1 MNQVNRDEI
10 IIGSRGSEL
19 ALVQSNLVIEE
30 LKKYYTG
37 ISFKIKVIKTKGDKI
52 LDKTLDKIG
61 GKGLF
66 VKEIENA
73 LLKGEIDIA
82 VHSMKDVPSEFPDGL
97 EISAI
102 TKRKDARDI
111 LVSKDGKSFRELR
124 KGAKLG
130 TSSLRRGAQLRGL
143 RKDIEIVP
151 VRGNV
156 QTRINKIQ
164 ELDLDGVILAAAGL
178 IRLGLGKEISQFFD
192 FNDIVPAIGQG
203 ALGIE
208 IRKDD
213 AFIKEM
219 VSKLNDDLT
228 EIAIK
233 AERIFMKILNGGC
246 HVPVGAFAYVEKE
259 KLKMI
264 GLVSSIDGQNVI
276 KVYDEDRTE
285 NYAVLGRRVAE
296 KALARGGRDILKV
309 IEGDK

>member
-30 LKKYYTG
+30 LKKYYTD